1 MNEEKAKRDVARI
14 AARQARENYNVF
26 SRLPTVYAA
35 SRAQGQQLLA
45 KGGGLS
51 IVEWRTLW
59 DLHEVGPMTIRDL
72 AAVQRADHS
81 LISRA
86 LPEMKR
92 KGFVTVRRDAVDG
105 RATVVEIAP
114 AGVEAYQKAAP
125 VMARRRAA
133 LREVFSEDEI
143 MNFVDMLDRLES
155 FLRAPIEDLLKKDP
169 SE

>member
-1 MNEEKAKRDVARI
+1 MKNQKAERDSARI
-14 AARQARENYNVF
+14 ATRQARENYNVF

-35 SRAQGQQLLA
+35 SRAPGQQLLA

-72 AAVQRADHS
+72 ANVQRADHS

-92 KGFVTVRRDAVDG
+92 KGYVTVRRDRGDG

-114 AGVEAYQKAAP
+114 DGVAAYEQAAP
-125 VMARRRAA
+125 IMARRRAA
-133 LREVFSEDEI
+133 LREVFSQDEI
-143 MNFVDMLDRLES
+143 MTFVDMLDRLET
-155 FLRAPIEDLLKKDP
+155 FLRSPIDDLIEKD
-169 SE
+169 SAE

>member
-114 AGVEAYQKAAP
+114 DGVEAYQKAAP

-143 MNFVDMLDRLES
+143 KNFVDMLDRLES
-155 FLRAPIEDLLKKDP
+155 FLRAPIEDLLEKDP